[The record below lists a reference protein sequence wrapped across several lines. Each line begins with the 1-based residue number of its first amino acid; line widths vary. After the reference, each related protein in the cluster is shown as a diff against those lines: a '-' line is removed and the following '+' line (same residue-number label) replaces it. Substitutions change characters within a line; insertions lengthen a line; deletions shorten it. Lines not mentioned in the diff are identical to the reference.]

1 MERKTCFFIGHRD
14 APAEL
19 LTLILRAVEQH
30 ITEYGVSEFIVG
42 HYGRFDALA
51 ARAVRE
57 KKKQHPDVM
66 LTLLI
71 PYYPIRGWKELS
83 EKYDATFYPPNMESV
98 PKQFAIVRA
107 NEYLIRTSNYL
118 ICYDSGQI
126 GKTRDFVELAR
137 QREKKGLLHIENLA
151 DEV

>member
-1 MERKTCFFIGHRD
+1 
-14 APAEL
+14 
-19 LTLILRAVEQH
+19 
-30 ITEYGVSEFIVG
+30 
-42 HYGRFDALA
+42 
-51 ARAVRE
+51 
-57 KKKQHPDVM
+57 
-66 LTLLI
+66 
-71 PYYPIRGWKELS
+71 
-83 EKYDATFYPPNMESV
+83 MESV